1 MQYKMNKTGKDINS
15 LDRFADQ
22 ENTVFVRIYCKGRF
36 VNYFFDTAD
45 VENLGLG
52 NIFDTIDPDPDLV
65 QAKKAWA
72 EFGVENKKV
81 LAKPAKKKQAKL
93 VAAR

>member
-1 MQYKMNKTGKDINS
+1 
-15 LDRFADQ
+15 
-22 ENTVFVRIYCKGRF
+22 
-36 VNYFFDTAD
+36 

-93 VAAR
+93 SAAR